1 MELQNLEQ
9 GLPEKKINFVLEGL
23 KIGVVNGIIAL
34 ILMYASYYAGM
45 DAFVN
50 MQFYTRFIPYM
61 ALILVLYGFQL
72 RKKNG
77 GYLSFKE
84 AIQFTFMSYVIAG
97 VVIGI
102 GTYILFNL
110 VDPNLTRKSFD
121 VATEKLKKMTAGSG
135 DQDKLNEQIRKLREG
150 STETG
155 VKDIFLGTGIGWIWD
170 FVVSA
175 IISFII
181 RKEKPAI

>member
-1 MELQNLEQ
+1 M
-9 GLPEKKINFVLEGL
+9 
-23 KIGVVNGIIAL
+23 
-34 ILMYASYYAGM
+34 
-45 DAFVN
+45 
-50 MQFYTRFIPYM
+50 
-61 ALILVLYGFQL
+61 
-72 RKKNG
+72 
-77 GYLSFKE
+77 
-84 AIQFTFMSYVIAG
+84 VIKG
-97 VVIGI
+97 QQQ
-102 GTYILFNL
+102 
-110 VDPNLTRKSFD
+110 
-121 VATEKLKKMTAGSG
+121 KMTAGSG